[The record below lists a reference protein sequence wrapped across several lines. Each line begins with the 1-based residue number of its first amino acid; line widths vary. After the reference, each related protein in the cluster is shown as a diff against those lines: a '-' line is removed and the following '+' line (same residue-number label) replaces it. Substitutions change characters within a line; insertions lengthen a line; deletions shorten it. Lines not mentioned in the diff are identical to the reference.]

1 MIELQYVLGEKDLMF
16 FNAHQMKK
24 SERIRKT
31 MNRHQAT
38 IPAFLGVIGLF
49 VWFYYQDS
57 LTAAWIGLSAVL
69 WGFGAPFFMQWNA
82 RRRIAYMYTLQDR
95 ERLFGEYTL
104 RIEPDA
110 LVEIS
115 KAGESKI
122 PWKEVLRIEPAKNY
136 AFIFVDVDS
145 AIVIPRKGVKKGDI
159 KAFYN
164 AAEEHIDK
172 AS

>member
-1 MIELQYVLGEKDLMF
+1 
-16 FNAHQMKK
+16 
-24 SERIRKT
+24 
-31 MNRHQAT
+31 
-38 IPAFLGVIGLF
+38 
-49 VWFYYQDS
+49 
-57 LTAAWIGLSAVL
+57 
-69 WGFGAPFFMQWNA
+69 
-82 RRRIAYMYTLQDR
+82 MYTLQDR